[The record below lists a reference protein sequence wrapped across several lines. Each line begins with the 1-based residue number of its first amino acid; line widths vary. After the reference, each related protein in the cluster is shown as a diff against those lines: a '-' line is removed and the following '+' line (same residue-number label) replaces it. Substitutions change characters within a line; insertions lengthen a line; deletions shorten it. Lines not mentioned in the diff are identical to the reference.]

1 MNVCS
6 VPLFYTVGIVSVML
20 RIMEVYT
27 NNEDRVS
34 IAQPGYVYSKSL
46 RSRIVTTVASVI

>member
-1 MNVCS
+1 
-6 VPLFYTVGIVSVML
+6 
-20 RIMEVYT
+20 MEVYT

-34 IAQPGYVYSKSL
+34 IEQPGYVYSKGL

>member
-1 MNVCS
+1 
-6 VPLFYTVGIVSVML
+6 ML
-20 RIMEVYT
+20 RIIEVYT

-34 IAQPGYVYSKSL
+34 IAQPGYVYIYYSKGL